1 MSTVILLFLG
11 ALVIAIAITPVS
23 KWLAPRVGMVAV
35 PRARDIHTQP
45 VPRMGGIAIFVGV
58 MAVTVL
64 LSNLAFVQETA
75 AILFGAALMSFLGL
89 IDDRFSL
96 SAYVR
101 LVAQLGTAFLMWYVG
116 VRVQVF
122 SNPFADCLISML
134 WIVGITNAMN
144 FLDNM
149 DGLLAGI
156 SAVIS
161 SFFLLLAVINGQYL
175 VSLLSAAVLGACIG
189 FLIWNL
195 NPATVF
201 MGDSGSMFL
210 GFLLA
215 VIAIKLRFVGHSLSA
230 SWMIPVIVLGL
241 PVFDMSLVFFSRIRR
256 GKNPLTTPGKD
267 HTSHR
272 IADHGFT
279 KREAVMI
286 LYLVCGAL
294 GMAAVLSS
302 FSDVFASYLIAAALL
317 VIGLFMLW
325 FMEFGPWKL
334 THPNLPIS
342 QSPNPPISNLQSP
355 LPTPNSSAE
364 PINASRSSG

>member
-122 SNPFADCLISML
+122 SNSVADCFITML

-279 KREAVMI
+279 KREAVMM

-302 FSDVFASYLIAAALL
+302 FSDVFASFLIAAALL
-317 VIGLFMLW
+317 VMGLFMLW
-325 FMEFGPWKL
+325 FMDFGPWKL
-334 THPNLPIS
+334 TQPNQPSNLPT
-342 QSPNPPISNLQSP
+342 SPP
-355 LPTPNSSAE
+355 PTPNSSAE